1 MRKARRS
8 ISEPPRRTSSSRPT
22 GFVLA
27 ETLIGLGLLM
37 LCLLGGLAVHLQQ
50 RRVLDR
56 LAGQGAALRALEATF
71 EALRA
76 GALPLASGPVAGF
89 GSGGIAVVLDVQP
102 SDVPALFAVRAE
114 ARYTAAGEEHAQA
127 LASLF
132 WSPP

>member
-1 MRKARRS
+1 
-8 ISEPPRRTSSSRPT
+8 
-22 GFVLA
+22 
-27 ETLIGLGLLM
+27 M

-76 GALPLASGPVAGF
+76 GALPLASGPVVGF
-89 GSGGIAVVLDVQP
+89 GSGGISVVLDVQP
-102 SDVPALFAVRAE
+102 TDVPALFAVRAE
-114 ARYTAAGEEHAQA
+114 ARYTVAGEEHAQA

>member
-1 MRKARRS
+1 
-8 ISEPPRRTSSSRPT
+8 
-22 GFVLA
+22 
-27 ETLIGLGLLM
+27 M
-37 LCLLGGLAVHLQQ
+37 LCLLSGLAVHLQQ

-71 EALRA
+71 EALRS

-89 GSGGIAVVLDVQP
+89 AGSGGVTLVLEVTP
-102 SDVPALFAVRAE
+102 ADVPGLWNVRAE
-114 ARYTAAGEEHAQA
+114 ARYTVAGEAHAQA

>member
-1 MRKARRS
+1 
-8 ISEPPRRTSSSRPT
+8 
-22 GFVLA
+22 
-27 ETLIGLGLLM
+27 M

-76 GALPLASGPVAGF
+76 GALPLASGPIEGF
-89 GSGGIAVVLDVQP
+89 AASGGMAILLDVQP
-102 SDVPALFAVRAE
+102 TDVPALLAVRAE
-114 ARYTAAGEEHAQA
+114 ARYTVAGEEHAQA